1 MTHIGTKTIETERL
15 ILRRFTRDDADMAY
29 KNWMGDP
36 EVTEFLH
43 WEHHPDV
50 SVTREVIS
58 GFQNSYDDPAFYNW
72 AIVIKDSGEVIGFIG
87 CAWMDERIHMIHT
100 FYCIGKAWWG
110 GGIVTEAY
118 TAVVRYF
125 FEEVGANRI
134 EAYHDPRNP
143 ASGKVMQKCGLT
155 CEGTL
160 RGADYNNKGI
170 ADAVVYGILREDY
183 YRDK

>member
-1 MTHIGTKTIETERL
+1 MTHVGTKTIETERL

-36 EVTEFLH
+36 EVTEFLR
-43 WEHHPDV
+43 WEHHSDV

-58 GFQNSYDDPAFYNW
+58 EFADSYDDPAFYNW
-72 AIVIKDSGEVIGFIG
+72 AIVIKDSGDVIGFIG

-125 FEEVGANRI
+125 FEKVGANRI

-170 ADAVVYGILREDY
+170 VDAVVYGILREDY
-183 YRDK
+183 YK